1 MNQVLPLYLH
11 KLPHLA
17 ELFSHF
23 NAGRHLNRFSDA
35 ALWVELEQEREAY
48 IRLFAALGYELRIDE
63 RGFAWFHT
71 DEASSTV
78 SKTTRQLALLFM
90 LIFEYQADAG
100 LNLGRFT
107 EWALDAALLD
117 ALIEK
122 NAALLEAEELAERER
137 LESLLRS
144 ASNYGFA
151 LADNAR
157 WYLQPAVFR
166 YLDHFEALAG
176 RTQTA
181 EEGSEPTFEP
191 ADPPSADETDEDNG
205 EGDEEAQP

>member
-23 NAGRHLNRFSDA
+23 NAGRHLNRFSEA

-48 IRLFAALGYELRIDE
+48 TRLFAALGYELRIDE

-71 DEASSTV
+71 DEAGSNV

-107 EWALDAALLD
+107 EWALDATLLD

-144 ASNYGFA
+144 ASNYGFV

-181 EEGSEPTFEP
+181 EEGGEPPFASEEP
-191 ADPPSADETDEDNG
+191 SSGIDDEDS
-205 EGDEEAQP
+205 DAEAQP

>member
-23 NAGRHLNRFSDA
+23 NAGRHLNRFSEA

-48 IRLFAALGYELRIDE
+48 TRLFAALGYELRIDE

-71 DEASSTV
+71 DEAGSNV

-107 EWALDAALLD
+107 EWALDATLLD

-144 ASNYGFA
+144 ASNYGFV

-181 EEGSEPTFEP
+181 EEGSEPPFASEEP
-191 ADPPSADETDEDNG
+191 SSGIDDEDS
-205 EGDEEAQP
+205 DAEAQP

>member
-23 NAGRHLNRFSDA
+23 NAGRHLNRFSEA

-48 IRLFAALGYELRIDE
+48 TRLFAALGYELRIDE

-71 DEASSTV
+71 DEAGSNV

-107 EWALDAALLD
+107 EWALDATLLD

-144 ASNYGFA
+144 ASNYGFV

-181 EEGSEPTFEP
+181 EEGGEPPFASEEP
-191 ADPPSADETDEDNG
+191 SPGIDDEDS
-205 EGDEEAQP
+205 DAEAQP

>member
-1 MNQVLPLYLH
+1 MNQALPLYLH

-23 NAGRHLNRFSDA
+23 NAGRHLNRFNDA
-35 ALWVELEQEREAY
+35 VLWVELEQEREAY
-48 IRLFAALGYELRIDE
+48 TRLFAALGYELRIDE

-107 EWALDAALLD
+107 EWVLDAACSMRSSRRTSHCWMLKSWPTGT
-117 ALIEK
+117 AL
-122 NAALLEAEELAERER
+122 
-137 LESLLRS
+137 SRS
-144 ASNYGFA
+144 CA
-151 LADNAR
+151 
-157 WYLQPAVFR
+157 QPATLVSRWLTMRAGICNRR
-166 YLDHFEALAG
+166 Y
-176 RTQTA
+176 
-181 EEGSEPTFEP
+181 
-191 ADPPSADETDEDNG
+191 SATSIISRPWPG
-205 EGDEEAQP
+205 GPKLQRRGTSRRLSLKIRPQ

>member
-23 NAGRHLNRFSDA
+23 NAGRHLNRFSEA

-48 IRLFAALGYELRIDE
+48 TRLFAALGYELRIDE

-71 DEASSTV
+71 DEAGSNV

-107 EWALDAALLD
+107 EWALDATLLD

-144 ASNYGFA
+144 ASNYGFV

-181 EEGSEPTFEP
+181 EEGGEPPFASEEP
-191 ADPPSADETDEDNG
+191 SSGIDDEDG
-205 EGDEEAQP
+205 EAEAQP

>member
-23 NAGRHLNRFSDA
+23 NAGRHLNRFSEA

-48 IRLFAALGYELRIDE
+48 TRLFAALGYELRIDE

-71 DEASSTV
+71 DEAGSNV

-107 EWALDAALLD
+107 EWALDATLLD

-144 ASNYGFA
+144 ASNYGFV

-176 RTQTA
+176 RAQAA
-181 EEGSEPTFEP
+181 EEGSEAPFVSEEP
-191 ADPPSADETDEDNG
+191 SPGIDDEDS
-205 EGDEEAQP
+205 DEEVRP

>member
-23 NAGRHLNRFSDA
+23 NAGRHLNRFSEA

-48 IRLFAALGYELRIDE
+48 TRLFAALGYELRIDE

-71 DEASSTV
+71 DEAGSNV

-107 EWALDAALLD
+107 EWALDATLLD

-144 ASNYGFA
+144 ASNYGFV

-181 EEGSEPTFEP
+181 EEGSEPPFVSEEP
-191 ADPPSADETDEDNG
+191 SPGIDDED
-205 EGDEEAQP
+205 GDAEAQP